1 MIKNYAWVG
10 YRKTQ
15 SRNCAIVYGKIGFVC
30 EKSEIFNGDPLDSMR
45 TVRAAHQV
53 PHSDANVIT
62 LHML

>member
-1 MIKNYAWVG
+1 MHELDTEKHNLETVQLCMEKLVLYAKRV
-10 YRKTQ
+10 RL
-15 SRNCAIVYGKIGFVC
+15 SMV
-30 EKSEIFNGDPLDSMR
+30 SGDPLDSMR